1 MIRHTISLTKILLIL
16 TLSPGFT
23 MAQTAKATN
32 NGIYNVRDFGAA
44 GDGQTLDSPAIQAAI
59 AACATTGGT
68 VLLPPGRYLSGSL
81 ELKSGVNLHIS
92 RGATLLGS
100 TNIADYREY
109 RPEIRSY
116 NDLFLRHSLIYGEN
130 LQDIAITGA
139 GVIDGQGGAFK
150 VTTRKK
156 PDRYRNRPFIIRLV
170 QCRNV
175 RVENLTLQNSAMWMQ
190 QYLAC
195 ENLSLRGIRVYN
207 HCNQN
212 NDMIDIDGC
221 RNVVMSDC
229 IGDSDDDAIT
239 LKSTSGFLTENV
251 TITNCVV
258 SSHVNAI
265 KMGTESHGGFRNIV
279 ISNIVVKPSAAP
291 GKIYGSKRGEGGI
304 TLATV
309 DGGILEGVL
318 IHNVRIDSAVTPIFL
333 RLGDRARTYY
343 EGQPRPAP
351 GLFRDVT
358 ISNVIATAAGD
369 LGCSVTGL
377 AGHAIENVTL
387 SNIRID
393 FSGGGTVEDL
403 SPEAP
408 ELPDMYPDA
417 SRFGKRP
424 AYGLYA
430 RHVKGLTLQNVTF
443 GFTAP
448 DVRPAL
454 LCDDVEGLR
463 VEGLSAAGVPETAAL
478 IRLRNTRDA
487 LIARSRAAASVDAF
501 LLLEGAASTG
511 IKLLGNDF
519 RNARIIFK
527 TGPEVGKNALQLSG
541 NFHEKMKRK
550 K

>member
-1 MIRHTISLTKILLIL
+1 MIINSIFITRCIVIFIFTITFAAAQ
-16 TLSPGFT
+16 SPEMNMTGV
-23 MAQTAKATN
+23 
-32 NGIYNVRDFGAA
+32 YNVRDFGAA

-59 AACATTGGT
+59 DACANTGGT

-81 ELKSGVNLHIS
+81 ELKSGVNLHIA

-100 TNIADYREY
+100 TDIADYRPY

-116 NDLFLRHSLIYGEN
+116 NDLFLQHSLIYGEK
-130 LQDIAITGA
+130 LQDIAITGE
-139 GVIDGQGGAFK
+139 GLIDGQGGAFV
-150 VTTRKK
+150 VTTKKK

-195 ENLSLRGIRVYN
+195 ENLSIRGIRVYN

-239 LKSTSGFLTENV
+239 LKSTSGFITENV

-333 RLGDRARTYY
+333 RLGDRARRYY
-343 EGQPRPAP
+343 QGQPRPAP
-351 GLFRDVT
+351 GIFRNVT
-358 ISNVIATAAGD
+358 ISNLIATGAGD
-369 LGCSVTGL
+369 LGCSVTGIPE
-377 AGHAIENVTL
+377 HPIENVTL
-387 SNIRID
+387 SNIHIG
-393 FSGGGTVEDL
+393 FSGGGAAEDL
-403 SPEAP
+403 SPEVP

-430 RHVKGLTLQNVTF
+430 RHVNGLTLENVTF
-443 GFTAP
+443 DFVAP

-454 LCDDVEGLR
+454 LCDDVERLR
-463 VEGLSAAGVPETAAL
+463 VEGLSAAGMPETEAL

-487 LIARSRAAASVDAF
+487 LIARSRAAAPVDAF

-511 IKLLGNDF
+511 VKLLGNDF
-519 RNARIIFK
+519 RNTRIIFK
-527 TGPEVGKNALQLSG
+527 TGLEVGKNALQLLG
-541 NFHEKMKRK
+541 NFH
-550 K
+550 